1 MHLLLFIQWCYYVVG
16 VTSFFKTSS
25 LNEEVKRVCVSVSFP
40 EYG

>member
-1 MHLLLFIQWCYYVVG
+1 MYVPTTIILIDTMVF
-16 VTSFFKTSS
+16 VVVKTSS